1 MDIIRN
7 AYLIFRLVQNEEYF
21 HYEHMKMVG
30 ICLEGHTGFFRG
42 VCQHDYKPIN
52 SVIPHLSPSLR
63 SLEMLNKNLY
73 LKSR

>member
-1 MDIIRN
+1 MFS
-7 AYLIFRLVQNEEYF
+7 IFRLVQNEEYF